1 MGHGKSTFIICTSES
16 PKPLFQDP
24 VVAFKGRRGP
34 RTMGNKCKPKGGGQG
49 CSEQAYFTR
58 DRTVLVSL
66 SSCFI
71 KEITF
76 SEQMLHTGLP
86 CFPRILKLSPS
97 PFWWEHIFL
106 SGILEVWCPGRKSK
120 SYPLCPSRSMQPWSP
135 SLGNC
140 GFPLPPQ
147 GASVS
152 KDTYP
157 PTHHQLPEGMPDADT
172 SGLQLYLTV
181 HICFLNDMQRQ

>member
-97 PFWWEHIFL
+97 PFGGSIYFSVASWRSGVLGESPNLIPSAHLAPCNPGHPLWETVVFL
-106 SGILEVWCPGRKSK
+106 SHLRV
-120 SYPLCPSRSMQPWSP
+120 L
-135 SLGNC
+135 L
-140 GFPLPPQ
+140 
-147 GASVS
+147 
-152 KDTYP
+152 
-157 PTHHQLPEGMPDADT
+157 
-172 SGLQLYLTV
+172 
-181 HICFLNDMQRQ
+181 

>member
-1 MGHGKSTFIICTSES
+1 
-16 PKPLFQDP
+16 
-24 VVAFKGRRGP
+24 
-34 RTMGNKCKPKGGGQG
+34 
-49 CSEQAYFTR
+49 
-58 DRTVLVSL
+58 
-66 SSCFI
+66 
-71 KEITF
+71 
-76 SEQMLHTGLP
+76 
-86 CFPRILKLSPS
+86 
-97 PFWWEHIFL
+97 
-106 SGILEVWCPGRKSK
+106 
-120 SYPLCPSRSMQPWSP
+120 MQPWSP